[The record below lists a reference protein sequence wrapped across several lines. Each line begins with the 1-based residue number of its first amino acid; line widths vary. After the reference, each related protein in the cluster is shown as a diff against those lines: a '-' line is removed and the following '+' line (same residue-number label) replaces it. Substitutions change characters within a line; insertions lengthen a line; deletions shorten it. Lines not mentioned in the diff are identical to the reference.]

1 MKKIII
7 SALVSMQIITSQAQD
22 NLITKTD
29 KNGLEYKVSINDPL
43 DARIYTLDNGL
54 KVYLSPYNASPRIQT
69 FVAVKA
75 GSKMDPSTATGLAH
89 YLEHIMFKGTSK
101 IGTTNWAKEEPL
113 LDTIETLFEKHRNT
127 NDPEERKRIYH
138 QIDSISAEAAKYAI
152 ANEYDKLVSSIGAT
166 GTNAYTSFEQ
176 TVYVNDI
183 PTNSLEKWAT
193 IEAERFSEVVPRL
206 FHTELEAV
214 YEEKNMGMDSDQR
227 KVWEALLDALFTEH
241 QYGTQT
247 TIGTIEHLKSPSIT
261 EIKKYFH
268 KYYVPGNMA
277 VCLSG
282 DFNPDEAII
291 TLKNTFGKWQKEPE
305 PEKFDVASEQP
316 ITAVKEVK
324 VMGPSAESIMVGFRF
339 PGVNTD
345 AALKMELT
353 SMILAN
359 SQAGLIDLNLNQKQK
374 VLGAYS
380 YSLPL
385 KDYSMHI
392 LAAGPKEGQ
401 DLDEVKELLLSQIEL
416 IKKGAF
422 SDELIEAIVNDYK
435 VSQLKEYESNRS
447 RANAFVSS
455 FVYDTPWN
463 IYTNKI
469 ERLKKITKED
479 IVAFANEN
487 YKDNNYVVVKK
498 LTGEDTT
505 IQKVE
510 KPIITPIQVNRD
522 THSEFF
528 TSIVEMK
535 SEPIKPVFID
545 FEKEINK
552 TELESGVNV
561 FHYPNV
567 ENDLFELYYIFD
579 FGKDDDLELALAIQY
594 LNFIGNNKLSAS
606 ELKQEFYRLGCTF
619 SVKTSDEQMYVQLKG
634 LKENMLE
641 AIKLLENQIKNA
653 QPEAEAY
660 SEMVNRILKSRKDA
674 KLNKDVILKQGL
686 VSYAKYGPK
695 SSFTNNLT
703 EEELKAIQPE
713 QLTDRI
719 NAMFKYRHRVYYY
732 GPESPEGIA
741 KILNKEHNSSKK
753 DLTEH
758 ATIDFP
764 AKEITKDEV
773 LFVNYDMVQSEII
786 IMSKSDEFKASILP
800 ETQLYNEYFGGGMG
814 SIVFQDLRE
823 SKALAYSTRSYYQT
837 ANRKEKPNYS
847 ISYIGTQADKTET
860 AIIEMEKLIDS
871 IPYSETLFNNAKNAI
886 RQKLESQR
894 ILRSS
899 VLFTY
904 EKNRKLGIEGDIRKD
919 IYQKLPGLS
928 FEDIVA
934 FKDQYISGQP
944 RKILIIGSKEN
955 LSEEMLTQFGEY
967 TEVTLEEIFGY

>member
-1 MKKIII
+1 MRKLIIT
-7 SALVSMQIITSQAQD
+7 ALVSMQLISSQAQD

-29 KNGLEYKVSINDPL
+29 KNGFEYQVTSHDPL

-69 FVAVKA
+69 FVAIKA
-75 GSKMDPSTATGLAH
+75 GSKMDPSSATGLAH

-101 IGTTNWAKEEPL
+101 IGTSNWEKEEPL
-113 LDTIETLFEKHRNT
+113 LDSIQLLFEKHRNT
-127 NDPEERKRIYH
+127 SDPEERKKIYH
-138 QIDSISAEAAKYAI
+138 QIDSVSGEAAKYAI

-183 PTNSLEKWAT
+183 PSNSLEKWAD

-227 KVWEALLDALFTEH
+227 KVWEALLAAMFTEH

-247 TIGTIEHLKSPSIT
+247 TIGTIGHLKNPSIT

-282 DFNPDEAII
+282 DFNPDKAIV
-291 TLKNTFGKWQKEPE
+291 TLKNTFGKWDKEPN
-305 PEKFDVASEQP
+305 PSAFVVADEKPISE
-316 ITAVKEVK
+316 VKETIVL
-324 VMGPSAESIMVGFRF
+324 GPSAESIMVGFRF
-339 PGVNTD
+339 PGVNTED
-345 AALKMELT
+345 ALKMELV

-416 IKKGAF
+416 IKKGEF

-447 RANAFVSS
+447 RADAFVSS
-455 FVYDTPWN
+455 FIYETPWN
-463 IYTNKI
+463 VYANKI

-479 IVAFANEN
+479 IIAFANEN

-498 LTGEDTT
+498 LTGEDTS

-522 THSEFF
+522 EHSTFF
-528 TSIVEMK
+528 TSIVEME

-552 TELESGVNV
+552 TELKSGVNV
-561 FHYPNV
+561 YHYPNV

-634 LKENMLE
+634 LKENMLA
-641 AIKLLENQIKNA
+641 AIKLLENQIDNA
-653 QPEAEAY
+653 QPEEEAY
-660 SEMVNRILKSRKDA
+660 TEMVNRILKSRKDA
-674 KLNKDVILKQGL
+674 KLNKDVILKQAL
-686 VSYAKYGPK
+686 VSFAKYGPK
-695 SSFTNNLT
+695 SSFTNNLK
-703 EEELKAIQPE
+703 EDELKAIKPE

-719 NAMFKYRHRVYYY
+719 NAMFKYRHRIFYY
-732 GPESPEGIA
+732 GPESPESLT

-753 DLTEH
+753 GLTEH
-758 ATIDFP
+758 KTIDFP
-764 AKEITKDEV
+764 AEEITKDEV

-786 IMSKSDEFKASILP
+786 IMSKSDNFNKEILA

-837 ANRKEKPNYS
+837 ANKKDKPSYS

-860 AIIEMEKLIDS
+860 AVIEMEKLIDS
-871 IPYSETLFNNAKNAI
+871 IPYSEILFKNAKDAI

-904 EKNRKLGIEGDIRKD
+904 EKNRKLGIVGDTRKT
-919 IYQKLPGLS
+919 IYENLPGIT

-934 FKDQYISGQP
+934 YKDKYISGRP

-955 LSEEMLTQFGEY
+955 LSEEMLKQFGDY
-967 TEVTLEEIFGY
+967 TEVTLEQIFGY